1 MAMANEDERQAMIAA
16 HQQQNIIINK
26 KYNTLTAAYTNLFL
40 LTFSSSAEGR
50 RVTVATGCP
59 AVTPARV
66 PVVAD
71 LAGPAI
77 SVSGDP
83 SGFNP
88 FSHKP
93 LLADGLAS
101 VGERTASSP
110 IPAAPSAPPSV
121 DDEGSTKRI
130 AVDFLAV
137 AVGACAWS
145 VLAPTT
151 VLASALVVLPS
162 DGTAVPF
169 LPPALPSRLGSAAL
183 SVDGIRAGLG
193 LIVAWTMLPRRM
205 VLVLRWAV
213 QYWSLS
219 ARCSIWH
226 LADRRDSWRI
236 NLSCKSSTHS
246 TLRATSR
253 VHGC

>member
-83 SGFNP
+83 VGFNP

-110 IPAAPSAPPSV
+110 IPAAPSV
-121 DDEGSTKRI
+121 DNEGSTKRI